1 MKFDVTKNYVDGGF
15 ELRWREG
22 PIHRFTGV
30 TSDSYFG
37 GHQNDAAHYD
47 DGYGSH
53 PFQNPPGEAI
63 VSSGY
68 EEEFGRLN
76 AWMLAWWPRLCLLSH
91 PPVPSSFK
99 DLPPLEGPWPG
110 LIPTFDGPLTPGH
123 LRIIQEAHSVTV
135 KFIPDDGPPHSVS
148 ASLIAHFRA
157 LDYLELRLA
166 PRGQPARFVMLDFWC
181 VASETPIPVLT
192 ESPDLD
198 ETTRYA
204 KLDVQ
209 HAITLI

>member
-1 MKFDVTKNYVDGGF
+1 MKFDVTKNYADGGF

-22 PIHRFTGV
+22 PRHCFTGV
-30 TSDSYFG
+30 TSDSTFG
-37 GHQNDAAHYD
+37 GHQNDAVHYD
-47 DGYGSH
+47 DGYGSC
-53 PFQNPPGEAI
+53 PFQNPPGEAV
-63 VSSGY
+63 VSLD
-68 EEEFGRLN
+68 EVEEFGRLN

-91 PPVPSSFK
+91 PPVSSSFK

-110 LIPTFDGPLTPGH
+110 LIPTSDGTLTPGH
-123 LRIIQEAHSVTV
+123 LTIIQDAHAVTV
-135 KFIPDDGPPHSVS
+135 KFIPDDGPSRSVQ
-148 ASLIAHFRA
+148 ASLVAHFRG

-166 PRGQPARFVMLDFWC
+166 PSGQLACFVMLDLWC

-204 KLDVQ
+204 KLEAQ
-209 HAITLI
+209 HAVTAI